1 MTLAEQIDVELR
13 KLDDK
18 IRDIQTRYGTELT
31 ILQAKQEALKDAKK
45 VVKKGLEDD
54 IAVLQKAGI
63 LPQP

>member
-1 MTLAEQIDVELR
+1 MTLAERIDVELR

-18 IRDIQTRYGTELT
+18 IKDVQTRYGSELT
-31 ILQAKQEALKDAKK
+31 ILSARQEALKEAKK
-45 VVKKGLEDD
+45 VAKKGLEDD